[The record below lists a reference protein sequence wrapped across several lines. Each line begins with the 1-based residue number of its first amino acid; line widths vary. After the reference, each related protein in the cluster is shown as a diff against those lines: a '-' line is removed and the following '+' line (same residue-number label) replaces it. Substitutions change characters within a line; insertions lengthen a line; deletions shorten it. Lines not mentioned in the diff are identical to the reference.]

1 MKSPRHLLGMCR
13 ITKFSIVALILCSAF
28 QGKLVAGVP
37 SVDGDWTEPF
47 PLPLIA
53 IHSAVLPTGK
63 VLLFS
68 AEHGVP
74 GIHGWLLN
82 PVSLALQNVP
92 PPAPWNP
99 DCAGHSFLADG
110 RLLVSGGTLGF
121 NPTRGP
127 KSAYIFDSFA
137 EQWIQIEDMRAGRWY
152 PSNITLPDGRVITV
166 SGLNDTDGAINSD
179 VELWDPK
186 GTNNWQLLGQKTVP
200 YYPYLHVLSN
210 GTVFRSGPDAQT
222 ETYNPVSNRWTF
234 VASRNIHGRYE
245 APSVMLPP
253 NPDRIMVV
261 GGNNS
266 GQPFNSAEI
275 IDLSAATP
283 QWTTTSNMNFRRM
296 EFNAVILPN
305 GKIFVVGGRSDF
317 DDTPTPVLTPEIF
330 DPQTSSWD
338 MVEPHQIP
346 RRYHSTAILLPDA
359 RVLVAGGDFQPS
371 GEIYSPP
378 YLFQGSRPVIQ
389 SAPSVVRYGE
399 SFSVN
404 FTSATATNRV
414 ALIRFSSVTHSVNF
428 DQRYV
433 RLADVTAGSGT
444 YTVNAPA
451 TANLAPPGYYML
463 FVIDQNGV
471 PSVSATVQVLPA
483 PLKILDIRLTGTNSI
498 NLFWASNFPNVTVE
512 ATDSLLPSRIWT
524 PQPVVPTIQTNRY
537 RVTLPATN
545 GASFFRLS
553 SP

>member
-1 MKSPRHLLGMCR
+1 MSKADILTRPVKGCI
-13 ITKFSIVALILCSAF
+13 ITALVLCSAL
-28 QGKLVAGVP
+28 QERPALAAAAD
-37 SVDGDWTEPF
+37 DGAWTQPF

-74 GIHGWLLN
+74 GIHGWLLD

-92 PPAPWNP
+92 PPPPWNP

-110 RLLVSGGTLGF
+110 RLLLSGGTLGF

-127 KSAYIFDSFA
+127 KSAYIFDSFT
-137 EQWIQIEDMRAGRWY
+137 ERWIQIEDMRAGRWY

-200 YYPYLHVLSN
+200 YYPYLHLLTN
-210 GTVFRSGPDAQT
+210 GLVFRSGPDAQT
-222 ETYNPVSNRWTF
+222 ETYDPASNRWTA
-234 VASRNIHGRYE
+234 VASRNVHGRYE

-253 NPDRIMVV
+253 NPNRIMVM
-261 GGNNS
+261 GGNNLT
-266 GQPFNSAEI
+266 GQPVNSAEL
-275 IDLSAATP
+275 IDLSAPTP
-283 QWTTTSNMNFRRM
+283 RWTNIANMNFRRM

-317 DDTPTPVLTPEIF
+317 DDSPTPVLTPEIF
-330 DPQTSSWD
+330 DPETLTWD
-338 MVEPHQIP
+338 MVAPHQIL

-378 YLFQGSRPVIQ
+378 YLFQGSRPIIRA
-389 SAPSVVRYGE
+389 APGIIRYGE
-399 SFSVN
+399 NFSVD
-404 FTSATATNRV
+404 FTSGTATNRL

-433 RLADVTAGSGT
+433 RLADVTAGSGV
-444 YTVNAPA
+444 YTVAAPA
-451 TANLAPPGYYML
+451 NGNLAPPGYYML

-471 PSVSATVQVLPA
+471 PSVSATVQVLPP
-483 PLKILDIRLTGTNSI
+483 PLKILDVRFPGNNSV
-498 NLFWASNFPNVTVE
+498 NLFWALSFSNVTVE
-512 ATDSLLPSRIWT
+512 ATDSLRPSRVWI
-524 PQPVVPTIQTNRY
+524 PQPVVPTIQDNRY
-537 RVTLPATN
+537 KATLPATSN
-545 GASFFRLS
+545 ATFFRLA

>member
-1 MKSPRHLLGMCR
+1 MKRCL
-13 ITKFSIVALILCSAF
+13 IAALIIWSAL
-28 QGKLVAGVP
+28 QGQRATAVP
-37 SVDGDWTEPF
+37 AEDGDWSEPF
-47 PLPLIA
+47 ALPLIA
-53 IHSAVLPTGK
+53 IHAAMLPTSK

-74 GIHGWLLN
+74 GIHGWLLD
-82 PVSLALQNVP
+82 PASLTLKNVP
-92 PPAPWNP
+92 PPEPWNP

-127 KSAYIFDSFA
+127 KSAYIFDSFT

-152 PSNITLPDGRVITV
+152 PSNITLPDGRVITI

-179 VELWDPK
+179 VELWDSK

-210 GTVFRSGPDAQT
+210 GSVFRSGPDAQT
-222 ETYNPVSNRWTF
+222 EIYDPSGNQWTF
-234 VASRNIHGRYE
+234 VATRNVAGRYE
-245 APSVMLPP
+245 APSVLLPRTS
-253 NPDRIMVV
+253 DRVMVM
-261 GGNNS
+261 GGNDLT
-266 GQPFNSAEI
+266 GQPVNSAEI

-283 QWTTTSNMNFRRM
+283 QWTNISHMNFRRM
-296 EFNAVILPN
+296 EFNAVILPD
-305 GKIFVVGGRSDF
+305 GKVFVVGGRSDF
-317 DDTPTPVLTPEIF
+317 DGSPTPVLTPEIF
-330 DPQTSSWD
+330 DPQTLTWD

-378 YLFQGSRPVIQ
+378 YLFQGNRPTIV
-389 SAPSVVRYGE
+389 SAPGILRYGE
-399 SFSVN
+399 DFDLN
-404 FTSATATNRV
+404 FTSTTTTNTV

-428 DQRYV
+428 GQRYV
-433 RLADVTAGSGT
+433 HLAEQTTGGGT
-444 YTVNAPA
+444 YTIIAPT

-463 FVIDQNGV
+463 FVTDQDGV
-471 PSVSATVQVLPA
+471 PSVAATVQLLPA
-483 PLKILDIRLTGTNSI
+483 EPEPLKILDVQLTASGNFS
-498 NLFWASNFPNVTVE
+498 LFWSLAFSNVTVE
-512 ATDSLLPSRIWT
+512 ASSSPLPSAIWT
-524 PQPVVPTIQTNRY
+524 PQSVDPTIQDNRY
-537 RVTLPATN
+537 VATVSATSSA
-545 GASFFRLS
+545 GFFRLT

>member
-1 MKSPRHLLGMCR
+1 MNKSKSLIGWTERCS
-13 ITKFSIVALILCSAF
+13 ITAMILFGALQWRPAF
-28 QGKLVAGVP
+28 AAP
-37 SVDGDWTEPF
+37 ADDGDWTEPF
-47 PLPLIA
+47 ALPLIA
-53 IHSAVLPTGK
+53 IHAAMLPTGK

-74 GIHGWLLN
+74 GIHGWLLD

-127 KSAYIFDSFA
+127 RSAYIFDSFTG
-137 EQWIQIEDMRAGRWY
+137 QWIQIEDMRAGRWY

-166 SGLNDTDGAINSD
+166 SGLNDTDGALNSD

-186 GTNNWQLLGQKTVP
+186 GTNNWQLLGQKMVP

-210 GTVFRSGPDAQT
+210 GSVFRSGPDAQT
-222 ETYNPVSNRWTF
+222 ETYDPISNVWTF
-234 VASRNIHGRYE
+234 VASRNFHGRYE

-261 GGNNS
+261 GGNNLTGPPS
-266 GQPFNSAEI
+266 NSAEI
-275 IDLSAATP
+275 IDLSAPTP
-283 QWTTTSNMNFRRM
+283 QWTMIPNMNFRRM
-296 EFNAVILPN
+296 EFNAMILPN

-317 DDTPTPVLTPEIF
+317 DDSPTPVLTPEIF
-330 DPQTSSWD
+330 DPQTLAWD

-346 RRYHSTAILLPDA
+346 RRYHSSAILLPDG

-378 YLFQGSRPVIQ
+378 YLFQGSRPVVQ
-389 SAPSVVRYGE
+389 SAPSIIRYGE

-404 FTSATATNRV
+404 LTSTTASNRLV
-414 ALIRFSSVTHSVNF
+414 LIRFSSVTHSVNF

-433 RLADVTAGSGT
+433 RLADLTTGSGA
-444 YTVNAPA
+444 YTVKCTGHSQSRA
-451 TANLAPPGYYML
+451 TWLLHAFCHRPEWRS
-463 FVIDQNGV
+463 VCVCDC
-471 PSVSATVQVLPA
+471 PS
-483 PLKILDIRLTGTNSI
+483 
-498 NLFWASNFPNVTVE
+498 AS
-512 ATDSLLPSRIWT
+512 
-524 PQPVVPTIQTNRY
+524 
-537 RVTLPATN
+537 
-545 GASFFRLS
+545 
-553 SP
+553 